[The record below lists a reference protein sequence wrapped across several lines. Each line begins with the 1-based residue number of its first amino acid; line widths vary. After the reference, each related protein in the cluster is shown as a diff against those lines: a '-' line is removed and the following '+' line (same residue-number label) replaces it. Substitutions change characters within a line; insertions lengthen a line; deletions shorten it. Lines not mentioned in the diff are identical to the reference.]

1 MTCNGN
7 LCFSI
12 PPVNGLRLSLFL
24 ALLFLFSPA
33 FSEASAAE
41 SSGPA
46 AEAESKATS
55 IPLRVMVVMQSAEV
69 DTTLLPIVV
78 EGNRSAE
85 NQIEQALLRNGFQVI
100 DLEQVQRKR
109 QLNRILAQNDP
120 SAVGKLA
127 GDLGADVVIHG
138 QVRRTFVAMRQVM
151 ERPTRF
157 FSNEIRLKA
166 SDTRSGAVIYS
177 GFETRPPSGAG
188 ATLPLENACQ
198 ALLRPMMHALLH
210 HTQQDRTIQPGVYHI
225 RLSQVSFEALSGF
238 VSDLKKIPGV
248 DQVEINS
255 FASRYAMLTLKYQ
268 GTGMELAD
276 QISRQ
281 GENALTIT
289 GVEADTLEIRYK
301 K

>member
-1 MTCNGN
+1 MTCIGN
-7 LCFSI
+7 LRFSI
-12 PPVNGLRLSLFL
+12 PPVNGLRLFLFL
-24 ALLFLFSPA
+24 ALLFLFSLA

-46 AEAESKATS
+46 AEAESRATS
-55 IPLRVMVVMQSAEV
+55 IPLQVLVVMQSAEV

-109 QLNRILAQNDP
+109 QLNRILLQNDP

-151 ERPTRF
+151 GRPTRF

-166 SDTRSGAVIYS
+166 SDTRSGAVVYS

-225 RLSQVSFEALSGF
+225 RLSQVPFEALSGF

-281 GENALTIT
+281 GENALEIT
-289 GVEADTLEIRYK
+289 GVEADILEIRF
-301 K
+301 